1 MITVRMSVLAAVGF
15 CLLAGCARVGTTQTG
30 CEQST
35 QTFPEIASCLK
46 VAVDRTF
53 TPRPQYDP
61 ALSLYLVKIEQ
72 LTERVRIDQISDFDA
87 RAELQ
92 RNYVTLMDKKSAP

>member
-1 MITVRMSVLAAVGF
+1 MISVRMSVLAVACCV
-15 CLLAGCARVGTTQTG
+15 LAGCARLGTTQTG

-35 QTFPEIASCLK
+35 QTFPEMASCLK
-46 VAVDRTF
+46 VVVDRTF

-61 ALSLYLVKIEQ
+61 ALSLYFAKVVQ

-87 RAELQ
+87 RVELQ
-92 RNYVTLMDKKSAP
+92 RNYVTLMEKKPAP

>member
-1 MITVRMSVLAAVGF
+1 MSFFAVAC

-35 QTFPEIASCLK
+35 QTFPEMAGCLK
-46 VAVDRTF
+46 TVVDRAF
-53 TPRPQYDP
+53 TPRPQYNP
-61 ALSLYLVKIEQ
+61 ALSLYFAKIEQ
-72 LTERVRIDQISDFDA
+72 LTELVRIDQISDFDA

-92 RNYVTLMDKKSAP
+92 RNYVTLMEK

>member
-1 MITVRMSVLAAVGF
+1 MITVRISVAAVAF

-35 QTFPEIASCLK
+35 QTFLEMASCLK
-46 VAVDRTF
+46 VVVDRTF

-92 RNYVTLMDKKSAP
+92 RNYVTLMDKKAAP

>member
-1 MITVRMSVLAAVGF
+1 MITVRMTVLAVAA

-35 QTFPEIASCLK
+35 QTFPEMTACLK
-46 VAVDRTF
+46 TVVDRTF

-61 ALSLYLVKIEQ
+61 ALSLYFAKVVQ
-72 LTERVRIDQISDFDA
+72 LSERVRIDQISDFDA

-92 RNYVTLMDKKSAP
+92 RNYVTLMDKKAAR

>member
-1 MITVRMSVLAAVGF
+1 MITVRISVAAAAF

-35 QTFPEIASCLK
+35 QTFPEMVGCLK
-46 VAVDRTF
+46 VVVDQTY

-72 LTERVRIDQISDFDA
+72 LTERVRIDQISEFDA

-92 RNYVTLMDKKSAP
+92 RNYVTLMDKKATP